1 MAGGLII
8 TVDGPAAAGKSTV
21 ARLLAERLG
30 YRYADTGAMY
40 RALTLK
46 ALERGVDP
54 GDPAALEDLA
64 HATEIT
70 VEAGVGTVLD
80 GRVVTRA
87 IRSPAVSR
95 AVSFVAMVPGVRRWM
110 VRAQR
115 ALAAG
120 GGVVMEG
127 RDIGTAVL
135 PGAHHKFF
143 LTASLAERAGRRH
156 RELQAGGYRVELA
169 ELEAEM
175 ALRDRLDSERAVDPL
190 APAPDAVVVDTTGK
204 TIGQVVE
211 ELLQYCQADGGE
223 G

>member
-1 MAGGLII
+1 MKALII

-21 ARLLAERLG
+21 ARRLAERLG

-46 ALERGVDP
+46 ALEQGVDP
-54 GDPAALEDLA
+54 ADPGAVEDLA
-64 HATEIT
+64 RMTEIT
-70 VEAGVGTVLD
+70 ADASGETVLD

-87 IRSPAVSR
+87 IRSPEVSR
-95 AVSFVAMVPGVRRWM
+95 AVSFVAMAPGVRRWM

-115 ALAAG
+115 TLAAG

-135 PGAHHKFF
+135 PDAHHKFF
-143 LTASLAERAGRRH
+143 LTAALAERADRRH
-156 RELQAGGYRVELA
+156 RELRAGGYAVELA
-169 ELEAEM
+169 DLEAEM
-175 ALRDRLDSERAVDPL
+175 ALRDRLDSQRAFDPL
-190 APAPDAVVVDTTGK
+190 TVAPDAIVVDTTGK
-204 TIGQVVE
+204 TVEQVVE
-211 ELLQYCQADGGE
+211 ELLTHCRPHGGR